1 MDPVIR
7 LKREIAE
14 LEALIER
21 YRKSNAPRREF
32 GLGLM
37 RDEAARCRSQLKVLR
52 RRGPLK

>member
-1 MDPVIR
+1 MGPVIR

-37 RDEAARCRSQLKVLR
+37 RDEAAHRRS
-52 RRGPLK
+52 